1 MEISVIIPAG
11 GTSSRYKGGNKLLEI
26 INGKPV
32 IMQTIAKFI
41 DIEGLKEIIIPASE
55 SMMPIIKEL
64 TMGMEKIKIVKG
76 GSTRQESVYNGLKAA
91 QKCDFIAIHD
101 AARPLISKETIK
113 KAFEEVKTKKAVIVA
128 VRTIDTI
135 KIVDSNN
142 KIIST
147 PNRDTLWNVQTP
159 QIFDFETIKA
169 AHEELKGRN
178 YTDDGCLLEALG
190 KDVYIVEGEYI
201 NFKITTKE
209 DLIKANTI
217 LQE

>member
-26 INGKPV
+26 INDKPV

-55 SMMPIIKEL
+55 SMIPIIKEL

-190 KDVYIVEGEYI
+190 NDVYIVEGEYT

>member
-1 MEISVIIPAG
+1 MEITVIIPAG
-11 GTSSRYKGGNKLLEI
+11 GTSSRYKGGNKLLELLS
-26 INGKPV
+26 GKPV
-32 IMQTIAKFI
+32 IIRTIEKFI
-41 DIEGLKEIIIPASE
+41 HIEGLKEIIIPASE
-55 SMMPIIKEL
+55 GMIPVLEEL
-64 TMGMEKIKIVKG
+64 TKGSDKIKIVKG
-76 GSTRQESVYNGLKAA
+76 GSTRQESVYNGIMTAE
-91 QKCDFIAIHD
+91 KCDFIAIHD

-159 QIFDFETIKA
+159 QIFDYETIKA
-169 AHEELKGRN
+169 AHEELKGNN
-178 YTDDGCLLEALG
+178 YTDDGCLLETLG
-190 KDVYIVEGEYI
+190 KDVYIVEGEYT

-209 DLIKANTI
+209 DLIKAKTI

>member
-32 IMQTIAKFI
+32 IMQTIEKFI

-55 SMMPIIKEL
+55 SMIPIIKEL
-64 TMGMEKIKIVKG
+64 TIGIEKIKIVRG

-178 YTDDGCLLEALG
+178 YTDDGCLLEVLG
-190 KDVYIVEGEYI
+190 KDVYIVEGEYT

>member
-190 KDVYIVEGEYI
+190 NDVYIVEGEYT

>member
-11 GTSSRYKGGNKLLEI
+11 GTSSRYKGGNKLLDI
-26 INGKPV
+26 LNGKPV
-32 IMQTIAKFI
+32 IMQTIEKFI

-55 SMMPIIKEL
+55 SMMPIITEL
-64 TMGMEKIKIVKG
+64 TKKMDKIKIVKG
-76 GSTRQESVYNGLKAA
+76 GLTRQESVYNGIKVA

-113 KAFEEVKTKKAVIVA
+113 EAFEEVKTKKAVIVA

-135 KIVDSNN
+135 KIVDANN

-169 AHEELKGRN
+169 AHEELKDKN

-190 KDVYIVEGEYI
+190 KDVYIVEGEYT